1 MLSRG
6 SGRLLGRCGV
16 IMVVLVMTAVVLA
29 GCRGEPS
36 DTDLLGSN
44 IDYTVVEDADVPAK
58 LKELIDQKK
67 EKEFR
72 LTFTTS
78 EYMYMAV
85 GYGAKETDGY
95 SIKVR
100 GVTLDDETVY
110 VGTSLYGPVENEK
123 VAKVSTTPYIVLK
136 IEKRGKVV
144 VYR

>member
-1 MLSRG
+1 MSRG
-6 SGRLLGRCGV
+6 LLSKCGAV
-16 IMVVLVMTAVVLA
+16 IVVLVLAVSVLA
-29 GCRGEPS
+29 GCRGEPA
-36 DTDLLGSN
+36 DTELLGSN

-78 EYMYMAV
+78 EYMYMVV
-85 GYGAKETDGY
+85 GYGAKDTDGY

-110 VGTSLYGPVENEK
+110 VGTSLYGPGENEK
-123 VAKVSTTPYIVLK
+123 VSKVSTTPYIVLK
-136 IEKRGKVV
+136 IEKRGKIV